1 MSKKILWVVGTFN
14 NVGGGELLINEGAK
28 YYRSLGHSV
37 NIVTWDY
44 NSHSDFDGTY
54 PHSGIKIL
62 KKKEISRE
70 KIFDRSLDA
79 LKSLGDLRKL
89 IINLKPDV
97 IICQSEYDAARL
109 YLATMFTKFKY
120 AVLIFGQT
128 FQFSHDN
135 AKYSLI
141 FKKNIKL
148 IIETMEGYKDTV
160 SLEPPKMSFFNK
172 IANEIVCFIRF
183 YAIRKSKSIFSFS
196 KQVQWEILKLY
207 NIRSYVVKGAYDTR
221 ILNYTCD
228 TGKVRERYGLP
239 LESKVFLSLS
249 RLDPKKRIDLCIK
262 SFEALQMEDAVLLIG
277 GKGEDRKRLE
287 KLASESNVA
296 EQIKFLG
303 YVEQK
308 DVWDLKQMSDV
319 FVSLD
324 IADFDITA
332 YEALALGTKVVWT
345 EEADLDKDIEG
356 YNNLFV
362 VKPNVKA
369 ISAGMLEALR
379 GKKIRD
385 KNVLKSYT
393 WDNYFAFIIDK
404 FTAA

>member
-1 MSKKILWVVGTFN
+1 MSKKILWIVGTFN

-28 YYRSLGHSV
+28 FYRSLGHSV

-54 PHSGIKIL
+54 SHSGIKIL
-62 KKKEISRE
+62 KKKDISRE

-79 LKSLGDLRKL
+79 LKSLGELRKL
-89 IINLKPDV
+89 IIKLDPDV

-109 YLATMFTKFKY
+109 YLATMLTKFRY
-120 AVLIFGQT
+120 VVLVFGQT
-128 FQFSHDN
+128 FQFPHDN
-135 AKYSLI
+135 AKYSLV
-141 FKKNIKL
+141 FKKNIRL
-148 IIETMEGYKDTV
+148 IVQTMEGYKDTV

-183 YAIRKSKSIFSFS
+183 YAIRKSKSLFSFS

-207 NIRSYVVKGAYDTR
+207 GISSYVVKGAYDSK

-228 TGKVRERYGLP
+228 SREVRKRYGLS

-277 GKGEDRKRLE
+277 GKGEDRDRLE
-287 KLASESNVA
+287 KLVSESSVA
-296 EQIKFLG
+296 GQIKFLG
-303 YVEQK
+303 YVEQEN
-308 DVWDLKQMSDV
+308 VWDLKQISDV

-332 YEALALGTKVVWT
+332 YEALALGAKVVWT
-345 EEADLDKDIEG
+345 KEADLDENIEG

-362 VKPNVKA
+362 VEPNIKA
-369 ISAGMLEALR
+369 ISAGMLEALE
-379 GKKIRD
+379 GEKIRNKD
-385 KNVLKSYT
+385 VLKRYT
-393 WDNYFAFIIDK
+393 WDNYFSFILEK
-404 FTAA
+404 FIAA